1 MYNIY
6 IYYAVKKMD
15 NDNHSPTSKWD
26 SLGLSEPMLTI
37 ISVTS
42 WRLVLLR
49 SIRIHIYSMY
59 IYIYVYIHIYIY
71 TYVYVHI
78 YTHIFQYIPRASK
91 YLLAMLPL
99 YLLFFHSHLNGAI
112 SLGSSTHFWTKPFP
126 YQLYPQTLPKKH
138 GSMSNFG
145 KLWLNLMWF

>member
-1 MYNIY
+1 MY
-6 IYYAVKKMD
+6 
-15 NDNHSPTSKWD
+15 
-26 SLGLSEPMLTI
+26 
-37 ISVTS
+37 
-42 WRLVLLR
+42 
-49 SIRIHIYSMY
+49 MY
-59 IYIYVYIHIYIY
+59 IYICMYVCHIHIY
-71 TYVYVHI
+71 I

-145 KLWLNLMWF
+145 KLWLNLM